1 MEDLTLGFLLIGA
14 MVGLILLG
22 LPIGL
27 SLISTAAVGVWL
39 IRDNPDL
46 AFRFTA
52 MATYSGIQDYLFA
65 TIPLFVLMGLLV
77 SVSDVGK
84 DTFEVAQAL
93 LKRLRGGLGMATV
106 AANAVFAAV
115 TGVSIASAAVFT
127 KVAVPEIVRHGYN
140 ARFATGTVAGS
151 SILGMLIPPSL
162 LMIVYGVLAEVSI
175 GKMFIAGIIPGLLIA
190 CGFIA
195 MIWTY
200 ATFFPHR
207 ITAHAGPLPEVTG
220 TVMPGREMAL
230 KSVPILSMVAL
241 ILGGLYTGF
250 FTPTEA
256 GAVGAAGALVLALL
270 RRRLDG
276 PKLWRVMR
284 ETGLVSAAILFLLI
298 AAGLY
303 SRMLSMAGVPQAIG
317 EMVEAMGL
325 GPYGFLVAF
334 LLLVLVMGMILDST
348 SILLIMVPIG
358 APIAQAMGFDLIH
371 FGIMLIIAV
380 EMGLLTPPF
389 GLSVFTVKATL
400 SDPRIGIETI
410 FAGALPFVAVMGLA
424 LVLIALVPW
433 FAVALV
439 N

>member
-1 MEDLTLGFLLIGA
+1 MEDTTIGFLLIGA
-14 MVGLILLG
+14 MVTLIVLG

-52 MATYSGIQDYLFA
+52 MATYSGIQDYIFA

-77 SVSDVGK
+77 SISDIGK

-93 LKRLRGGLGMATV
+93 LRRIRGGLGMATV
-106 AANAVFAAV
+106 GANAVFAAV

-127 KVAVPEIVRHGYN
+127 KVAVPEMVRHGYSM
-140 ARFATGTVAGS
+140 RFAAGTVAGS

-175 GKMFIAGIIPGLLIA
+175 GKMFVAGVIPGLIIA
-190 CGFIA
+190 FGFA
-195 MIWTY
+195 LMIWVS
-200 ATFFPHR
+200 AAFFPSR
-207 ITAHAGPLPEVTG
+207 IMVRAVQPELSQRPMPAG
-220 TVMPGREMAL
+220 EMAV
-230 KSVPILSMVAL
+230 KSLPILALVVL
-241 ILGGLYTGF
+241 ILGGLYSGF

-276 PKLWRVMR
+276 PKFWRVLR

-317 EMVEAMGL
+317 DMVEHLGL
-325 GPYGFLVAF
+325 GPYGFLLVF
-334 LLLVLVMGMILDST
+334 VIVVLLMGMILDST

-358 APIAQAMGFDLIH
+358 APIAAGMGFDLIH
-371 FGIMLIIAV
+371 FGIITIIAV

-389 GLSVFTVKATL
+389 GISVFTVKATL
-400 SDPRIGIETI
+400 NDPKVGIETI
-410 FAGALPFVAVMGLA
+410 FAGALPYVAVMGAALLLIAFVPWLATA
-424 LVLIALVPW
+424 LVT
-433 FAVALV
+433 
-439 N
+439 

>member
-1 MEDLTLGFLLIGA
+1 MEDVTLGFLLIGA

-27 SLISTAAVGVWL
+27 SLISTGAIGVWL

-46 AFRFTA
+46 AFRFAA

-84 DTFEVAQAL
+84 DTFEVAEAL

-127 KVAVPEIVRHGYN
+127 KVAVPEIVRHGYST
-140 ARFATGTVAGS
+140 RFAAGTVAGS

-175 GKMFIAGIIPGLLIA
+175 GKMFIAGILPGIVIA
-190 CGFIA
+190 LGFVA
-195 MIWTY
+195 MIWGY

-207 ITAHAGPLPEVTG
+207 ITAHAGPLPEVSRRTMTG
-220 TVMPGREMAL
+220 SEMAA
-230 KSVPILSMVAL
+230 KSVPILSLVAL
-241 ILGGLYTGF
+241 ILGGLYSGF

-256 GAVGAAGALVLALL
+256 GAVGAAGALVLALV

-276 PKLWRVMR
+276 PKLWRVLR
-284 ETGLVSAAILFLLI
+284 ETGLVSASILFLLI
-298 AAGLY
+298 AASLY

-317 EMVEAMGL
+317 EMVEAFGL
-325 GPYGFLVAF
+325 GPYGFLAAF
-334 LLLVLVMGMILDST
+334 LLIVLLLGMILDST

-358 APIAQAMGFDLIH
+358 APIAAAMGFDLIH

-389 GLSVFTVKATL
+389 GISVFTVKATL
-400 SDPRIGIETI
+400 NDPRVGIEQI
-410 FAGALPFVAVMGLA
+410 FAGAFPFVVVMGLS
-424 LVLIALVPW
+424 LVLIALVPGL
-433 FAVALV
+433 ATALV
-439 N
+439 E